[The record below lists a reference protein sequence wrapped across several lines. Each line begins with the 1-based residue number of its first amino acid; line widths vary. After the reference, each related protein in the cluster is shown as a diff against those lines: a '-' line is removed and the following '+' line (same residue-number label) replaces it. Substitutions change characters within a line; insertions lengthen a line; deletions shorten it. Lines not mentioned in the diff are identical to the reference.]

1 MQFEYIDENLNTILQ
16 NQGMVLYLKP
26 YDVRNK
32 RALFAIVR
40 EGEGEGVYKK
50 LQITKE
56 QSKWTFPFEPIHYF
70 RNGPGYFYLKDF
82 IVSNNYIALNVKNLE
97 GFMSKNSQ
105 KNNKIVNIFATFN
118 DGTSVFLKW
127 KNAKRFE
134 KENGLKNY
142 INLLNQR
149 KGYVSPNFSDY
160 EILDFYIGEEDTFS
174 ISSLQNK
181 EGLKRSK
188 KLGNI

>member
-1 MQFEYIDENLNTILQ
+1 MQFTYNDENLNTILQ
-16 NQGMVLYLKP
+16 NQDRVLYLKP
-26 YDVRNK
+26 YNVGNK
-32 RALFAIVR
+32 KALFAIVR
-40 EGEGEGVYKK
+40 EGEGVYKK

-56 QSKWTFPFEPIHYF
+56 QSELTFPFEPIYYF

-82 IVSNNYIALNVKNLE
+82 MVLNNFIALNVKNME

-105 KNNKIVNIFATFN
+105 KNNKMVNIFATFN

-127 KNAKRFE
+127 KNIKRFE
-134 KENGLKNY
+134 KEGGLKKY
-142 INLLNQR
+142 IDLLNQR

-181 EGLKRSK
+181 NELKMSK
-188 KLGNI
+188 KIK